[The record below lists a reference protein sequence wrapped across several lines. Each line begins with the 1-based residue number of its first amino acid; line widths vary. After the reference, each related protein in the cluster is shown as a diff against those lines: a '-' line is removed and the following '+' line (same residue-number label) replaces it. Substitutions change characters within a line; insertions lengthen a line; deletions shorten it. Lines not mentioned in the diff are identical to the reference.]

1 MADMKIALGLLLI
14 VCLSACTMGPDYT
27 RPVVD
32 EPVEY
37 REAMPP
43 GESIANLPWWE
54 LFQDPVLQDLIE
66 TALYNNR
73 DLRAALARIDGAAAV
88 LGIVRADL
96 YPRVYYGGDGN
107 FSATSAGDGDT
118 STDGTLFLTAGW
130 QVDLWGRFRR
140 ANEAA
145 LQELLAS
152 EESYRGVTISL
163 VSSVA
168 GSYLLLRDLDNR
180 QVISEQTVQIRRQ
193 NLDIIQARFDGGSVN
208 EVDLNQARIQL
219 AEAEAS
225 VQTFKRLRR
234 QTENAIS
241 LLLGA
246 PPTDIPRG
254 QALTEQVAV
263 TELPTGLPSELLDRR
278 PDILVAERQLH
289 AQTARIG
296 VAEALKYP
304 QFDLTAD
311 LGGSFADISTGFFNL
326 GAQLLGPLFN
336 SGENQRQVDAEVA
349 RTTQLLN
356 RYEQTVL
363 NAYRE
368 VEDALIAVK
377 TYEEELAARRRQEE
391 AALKADQLAWV
402 RYEGGMTSYLEILE
416 TQRALFGSQLAASET
431 LQLQLNAIVDL
442 YTALGGGWYVLETAA
457 SDQDSPTVEEP

>member
-1 MADMKIALGLLLI
+1 MKIVPGLLLI
-14 VCLSACTMGPDYT
+14 LCLGACTMGPDYK

-32 EPVEY
+32 EPVAY

-66 TALYNNR
+66 TSLYNNR
-73 DLRAALARIDGAAAV
+73 DLRAALARIDEAAAV
-88 LGIVRADL
+88 LGLVRADL

-107 FSATSAGDGDT
+107 LSATSAGDGDA
-118 STDGTLFLTAGW
+118 STDGSLFLTAGW

-140 ANEAA
+140 ASEAA

-180 QVISEQTVQIRRQ
+180 QMISEQTVQIRQQ

-225 VQTFKRLRR
+225 VQAFKRLRR

-241 LLLGA
+241 LLLGS
-246 PPTDIPRG
+246 PPIDIPRG
-254 QALTEQVAV
+254 QALTEQLA
-263 TELPTGLPSELLDRR
+263 TPALPTGLPSELLDRR
-278 PDILVAERQLH
+278 PDILAAERQLH

-311 LGGSFADISTGFFNL
+311 LGASFADISTGFFNL

-336 SGENQRQVDAEVA
+336 AGENQRQVDAEVA

-377 TYEEELAARRRQEE
+377 TYEAELAARQRQEA

-431 LQLQLNAIVDL
+431 WQRQLNAIVDL
-442 YTALGGGWYVLETAA
+442 YTALGGGWHAPETRTSA
-457 SDQDSPTVEEP
+457 ER